1 MRQLSGNEH
10 ADKEPKHKH
19 HHGNKKIRDRHSEEN
34 KSDKKLEEV
43 AASIKVDKGFLQ
55 SITKSHKHFAR
66 RHQLVSEMR
75 NRHHRGRK
83 VSEKLQRNLLNSALK
98 AEAEVSQSI
107 SDSLNL
113 FEKNKA
119 LLNEVERKIL
129 DNFDELRV
137 KSNPVFFNAE
147 TRKTLLDMGYTMKDL
162 RYYHNVLLNKKN
174 AAAFRTL
181 VEKKGLKSIFER
193 AKKLQKSTSA
203 PESIEE
209 LRKEG
214 VVTIEGAK
222 KAVQKTVAA
231 VTIAV
236 GAVVAVVG
244 AIVAIAAPPV
254 GAAIATVGTVI
265 AGVGCAIWA
274 DANGQDAYVGVGTST
289 SFSYQATDYPSAD
302 KSTSSSSTTYPTGS
316 YKAEYYANTS
326 RSKREVHTV
335 SCNFLH
341 LIKPEHIQVYNSL
354 TGAHNDG
361 YDNCFYCIGGSTR

>member
-1 MRQLSGNEH
+1 MRQISGNEH
-10 ADKEPKHKH
+10 DYKKQQHKH
-19 HHGNKKIRDRHSEEN
+19 HHDNKKIRDTHSEGN
-34 KSDKKLEEV
+34 KSDKKLEELV
-43 AASIKVDKGFLQ
+43 ASIKVDKGLLQ

-75 NRHHRGRK
+75 NRHHKGRK
-83 VSEKLQRNLLNSALK
+83 VSEKLQRNLLKSALK
-98 AEAEVSQSI
+98 AEAEVNQSI

-113 FEKNKA
+113 FDKNKA
-119 LLNEVERKIL
+119 LLNEMERKIL
-129 DNFDELRV
+129 NNFDELRV

-174 AAAFRTL
+174 AVAFRAL
-181 VEKKGLKSIFER
+181 VKKKGLKAIFER
-193 AKKLQKSTSA
+193 AKKLHKSTSA

-209 LRKEG
+209 LKKEG

-222 KAVQKTVAA
+222 KSVQKTVAA

-236 GAVVAVVG
+236 GAVIAVVG
-244 AIVAIAAPPV
+244 AVVAIAAPPV
-254 GAAIATVGTVI
+254 GAAIATVGTII

-274 DANGQDAYVGVGTST
+274 DANGQDAYVGMETST

-302 KSTSSSSTTYPTGS
+302 NNTSTGSTTYPTGN

-326 RSKREVHTV
+326 RSKREVHRV

-341 LIKPEHIQVYNSL
+341 LIKPEHLQVYNSL
-354 TGAHNDG
+354 AKAHNDG
-361 YDNCFYCIGGSTR
+361 FDNCFYCIGGSTR